1 MMVRNDVRATTQALV
16 KDLNLQSAGDVAV
29 TALEQSGIAARLSG
43 EVGASSSSLLGLAKN
58 SLIATNLVL
67 NRVEAAITGSRLYV
81 EGSLDVAAD
90 NLVRISAINRAVM
103 QGSGVSA
110 GVSMAFNAV
119 GWDAREVLSGS
130 LEAMLLGQSQGTEVG
145 DQTIARVVNSD
156 VTVLGRMSVLSGL
169 AGDPRQSLSTGLI
182 EARVQR
188 TNTSALP
195 SASASFI
202 VASNQI
208 SSRSLAWVG
217 TEATPEAAAALVQ
230 EPAKLA
236 RLQVGAQLE
245 VLAIDAPTIASD
257 ITLKISG
264 GGGASA
270 GGIAARNEVRSE
282 VDAGLDRLRM
292 DLGAQLSV
300 QAVEL
305 AVIRANLSGLTQSL
319 SQADASVA
327 EKAVSVIADALY
339 PPIAINGLIAN
350 NVVLGGARAGI
361 TRSDLAAAG
370 SVTIEANNTASIEAD
385 NQAVMSSGGTAVGV
399 TLAFNTIGWLPETL
413 LKQGTDALVGSGF
426 GVEAPQEVKAWM
438 LDTAFSIGGN
448 FSVQA

>member
-1 MMVRNDVRATTQALV
+1 LV

-29 TALEQSGIAARLSG
+29 TALEQSSIAARLSG

-208 SSRSLAWVG
+208 SSRSLAWIG
-217 TEATPEAAAALVQ
+217 TEATPRRGG
-230 EPAKLA
+230 P
-236 RLQVGAQLE
+236 R
-245 VLAIDAPTIASD
+245 AS
-257 ITLKISG
+257 G
-264 GGGASA
+264 QRHG
-270 GGIAARNEVRSE
+270 
-282 VDAGLDRLRM
+282 
-292 DLGAQLSV
+292 
-300 QAVEL
+300 
-305 AVIRANLSGLTQSL
+305 
-319 SQADASVA
+319 
-327 EKAVSVIADALY
+327 
-339 PPIAINGLIAN
+339 
-350 NVVLGGARAGI
+350 
-361 TRSDLAAAG
+361 
-370 SVTIEANNTASIEAD
+370 
-385 NQAVMSSGGTAVGV
+385 
-399 TLAFNTIGWLPETL
+399 
-413 LKQGTDALVGSGF
+413 
-426 GVEAPQEVKAWM
+426 
-438 LDTAFSIGGN
+438 
-448 FSVQA
+448 